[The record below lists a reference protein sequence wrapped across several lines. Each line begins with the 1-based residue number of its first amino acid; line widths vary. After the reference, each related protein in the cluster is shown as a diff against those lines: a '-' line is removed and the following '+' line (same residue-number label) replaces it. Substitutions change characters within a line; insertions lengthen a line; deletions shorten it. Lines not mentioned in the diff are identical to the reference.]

1 MGTNKMSSRF
11 IWILGLFVFLHA
23 ASADITAK
31 ATVREWRKDTVELKF
46 AVFWSKNEPV
56 KAIRVKSARLRLESG
71 KDIALVPVG
80 QLGFTEM
87 GEGVTS
93 FFLTCEF
100 KFDGDRDGLADRV
113 NHIEG
118 ALEIYDPGRD
128 PEASL
133 VVKDVF
139 RKTGHLIKIDPQKNV
154 SVFLADMSQNEA
166 YQSFVKTREDK
177 ISLYFANALKI
188 IPSEPGHNS
197 MLMYL
202 DARDAKVNSVEFQS
216 RNGVPLDGVRISYFG
231 NQYSIQFEKGYP
243 ADAVLAIFFL
253 TKDSLYSVDLTKR

>member
-1 MGTNKMSSRF
+1 MSSRF

-23 ASADITAK
+23 ASADITAR
-31 ATVREWRKDTVELKF
+31 ATVHEWRKETVELKF
-46 AVFWSKNEPV
+46 KVFWSKNDAV
-56 KAIRVKSARLRLESG
+56 KAIRVKAVSLRLDSG
-71 KDIALVPVG
+71 KDVALVPVG
-80 QLGFTEM
+80 QLPFIQIGR
-87 GEGVTS
+87 GETS
-93 FFLTCEF
+93 LFLTCDF
-100 KFDGDRDGLADRV
+100 KFDGDRDGLAERV
-113 NHIEG
+113 DSIEG
-118 ALEIYDPGRD
+118 ALEVYDPSRD

-139 RKTGHLIKIDPQKNV
+139 RKTGHLIEIDPQKNV

-243 ADAVLAIFFL
+243 ADAVLAIYFL
-253 TKDSLYSVDLTKR
+253 TKDSLYSVDLTKP